1 MSKTNTMARMPVI
14 TGIPI
19 PSAMPRLSFTPIEMP
34 FGTGD
39 DDDEEAR
46 DCMVDIDAREGN
58 VVDEGKVVAVDE
70 GDLVAVAPKVDVI
83 VAEDDPD

>member
-1 MSKTNTMARMPVI
+1 MMARIPVI
-14 TGIPI
+14 TGIPT
-19 PSAMPRLSFTPIEMP
+19 PSAIPRLSFAPIEMP

-46 DCMVDIDAREGN
+46 DCMVDIGAREDN

-70 GDLVAVAPKVDVI
+70 GKLVAVAVAKPKVDVL

>member
-1 MSKTNTMARMPVI
+1 MARMPVI

-46 DCMVDIDAREGN
+46 DCMVDDIGAREGN
-58 VVDEGKVVAVDE
+58 VVDEGKVIAVDE
-70 GDLVAVAPKVDVI
+70 GKLVATAPKVDVI
-83 VAEDDPD
+83 VAEGDPD